1 MTKTA
6 KPDQSFMKFCGSR
19 KIASDKIKW
28 KVLGDKEIKIS
39 INKRD
44 LHENG
49 WGIVA
54 LGIMFALKELGVD
67 TDVTIRESEKD
78 LDIVVER

>member
-1 MTKTA
+1 MTKGT
-6 KPDQSFMKFCGSR
+6 KTGQSFLKFCGSR

-39 INKRD
+39 INKKD
-44 LHENG
+44 LHDNG

-54 LGIMFALKELGVD
+54 IGIMFALKELGVD
-67 TDVTIRESEKD
+67 VDVTIRENEKD